1 MVKGRSRV
9 LTAEQQRQQRRLRGT
24 NASVHRGEGVGDEYS
39 RTKGVGDEYSRTKGV
54 GDEYS
59 RTNASGGPHLEVPVH
74 DALRVKVVQ
83 RTWHRRSSAS
93 DGAGPTAGLYSPGAD
108 VGESWRGEAAAQTP
122 AGRRTEQLAHDHDRI
137 LLAVMPL
144 LHDLRVIGRTQ
155 APRGGGGAPSSGA
168 DVGGV
173 SPVPV
178 QARQQP
184 AQPKRRCG
192 DGAPK

>member
-24 NASVHRGEGVGDEYS
+24 NASVHRGE
-39 RTKGVGDEYSRTKGV
+39 GVGDEYSRTKGV

-93 DGAGPTAGLYSPGAD
+93 DGAGPMTGFYGPGAD
-108 VGESWRGEAAAQTP
+108 VGESWRREAAARTP
-122 AGRRTEQLAHDHDRI
+122 ADRRTEQLAHDHDRI

-144 LHDLRVIGRTQ
+144 LHDLRFIGRTQ
-155 APRGGGGAPSSGA
+155 APRGGSGAPSSGA

-178 QARQQP
+178 QARRQP
-184 AQPKRRCG
+184 AQPKHRCG
-192 DGAPK
+192 SGAPK